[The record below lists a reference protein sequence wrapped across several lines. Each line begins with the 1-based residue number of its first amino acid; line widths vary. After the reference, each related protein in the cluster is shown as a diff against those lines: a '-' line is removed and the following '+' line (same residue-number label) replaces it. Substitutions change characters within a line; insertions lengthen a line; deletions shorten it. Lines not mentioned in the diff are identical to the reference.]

1 LNNSLGFADP
11 TSMFRYF
18 SKNSF
23 SPNGINW
30 GHYSDPRVEDL
41 LRQAQESFDPKQQAE
56 LLAQA
61 HTIVTDEAP
70 WAFIVHDLNPRAMSA
85 KVKGFQPAQSW
96 YQDFTKVMVQ

>member
-1 LNNSLGFADP
+1 
-11 TSMFRYF
+11 MFRYF
-18 SKNSF
+18 SKNSM

-30 GHYSDPRVEDL
+30 GHFSDPRVEEL
-41 LRQAQESFDPKQQAE
+41 LTRAQESFDSEQQAE

-61 HTIVTDEAP
+61 HSIVIDEAA

-96 YQDFTKVMVQ
+96 YQDFTQVTVD